1 MLVWHPFILIYD
13 QATKEEIM
21 MNTCYH
27 HVSRVITQVTQ
38 HGDLNNVR
46 WCVRVQS
53 LLPSPVTRLQSKNR
67 NDQINTWEST
77 TVFVRWSSSIICGQ
91 ASNQKTLKQSYI
103 IRSIWNVSLT
113 NQNPQVFLILWYIS
127 IRPPLTL
134 SCAERVWA
142 SREGN
147 ATLSRCSNLI
157 KSRDFFPQKIDS
169 YAYSYFLL
177 NIYLLHHRMRKHLL
191 FMEQPTQIVDREK
204 TVCDKDNE

>member
-1 MLVWHPFILIYD
+1 MLFWHPFILINK
-13 QATKEEIM
+13 QATKEGLM

-27 HVSRVITQVTQ
+27 HVSWVITQATQ

-46 WCVRVQS
+46 WCVRACAKPASITSDSSAVLKQKWMIRGKYLRVYNS
-53 LLPSPVTRLQSKNR
+53 ICPLIFFYYV
-67 NDQINTWEST
+67 
-77 TVFVRWSSSIICGQ
+77 WSSKQPKNAETVLYYSL
-91 ASNQKTLKQSYI
+91 NLK
-103 IRSIWNVSLT
+103 RLRN

-157 KSRDFFPQKIDS
+157 KSREFFPPENRLICIQ
-169 YAYSYFLL
+169 LL
-177 NIYLLHHRMRKHLL
+177 STEHL
-191 FMEQPTQIVDREK
+191 PSSS
-204 TVCDKDNE
+204 